1 MVVPMNRDDIARLGL
16 AEGEAVS
23 IATESNG
30 GHHHEMGGCRVT
42 PYNVPT
48 GCIATNYLEANTLV
62 PLWHYAV
69 GGETPASKNIPMRI
83 RKTA

>member
-1 MVVPMNRDDIARLGL
+1 
-16 AEGEAVS
+16 VS

-48 GCIATNYLEANTLV
+48 GCIATNYLEANTLI
-62 PLWHYAV
+62 PLCHYAA
-69 GGETPASKNIPMRI
+69 GGELQ
-83 RKTA
+83 KTFQCGSGRRLSVFCLPRQCACFERRRHQGRNR